1 MEKTILVI
9 GACGLLGRSV
19 AQKLLLNG
27 FKVRVFDKDVFGL
40 RKIFDKKCD
49 LSFGDVTVKSSLKY
63 VFEDCYAVY
72 VNLLNDINESANTG
86 SEYNGIKNILETAL
100 ANNVQ
105 CVSLHS
111 KIYINPVNA
120 HVNGIDT
127 QLKTENFLE
136 QSGVAYTIFKT
147 TSFMDTIPFFIR
159 KNKVLITGEQKTTHS
174 WLALDD
180 YTNLV
185 AEDFRDENKINKKI
199 IVRGPEKFTIEEA
212 IKIFIE
218 KVIPDVKIKKISGLK
233 EIVLEKLSKDNM
245 LLENLRKMK
254 YFKMFDRTIEP
265 IPQGDSNYEIKITG
279 TTLNE
284 WVDKYITGI
293 KQNGKENK

>member
-40 RKIFDKKCD
+40 RKIYGKKCD

-72 VNLLNDINESANTG
+72 VNLLNDINESANTR

-120 HVNGIDT
+120 HVDGIDT